1 MRRLLMPLLAL
12 LLLSAPA
19 CGDSTTTFIGGGGD
33 ASGGDTNTGGDEDAS
48 PAEDAGVAEDAG
60 AGEDAAAVGTP
71 GDDELVWIYEQTP
84 VFFSGWE
91 EGQNQ
96 RQVDVTVTLPGEEFT
111 YESIEFAFA
120 LGCPNGDR
128 CDFWDRLGSVG
139 LVQNAGT
146 EEEVYIELS
155 RYITPYRIAA
165 NWQAD
170 VTDLRPLLTGEVT
183 FRVFIDTWVGPG
195 HPNGDGL
202 LVDAT
207 LDYRGGT
214 PARPVRDVLPVL
226 PMTRIVYGD
235 PARPLVEQ
243 LPRFDV
249 EVPSDASGLALRTFI
264 TGHGQGNYLN
274 CAEFCPQDH
283 SFTVNNTPHTREVWR
298 DDCNSSVPQNQAGN
312 VTSPRAGW
320 CPGGITNDW
329 TIDLGAPPSDGV
341 LSMGYD
347 VSEYVNTC
355 RPDSPSC
362 EGCAFNQGCEWNDS
376 NHTEP
381 NYQVSAALIVYE

>member
-128 CDFWDRLGSVG
+128 CDSG
-139 LVQNAGT
+139 
-146 EEEVYIELS
+146 I
-155 RYITPYRIAA
+155 
-165 NWQAD
+165 
-170 VTDLRPLLTGEVT
+170 
-183 FRVFIDTWVGPG
+183 
-195 HPNGDGL
+195 
-202 LVDAT
+202 
-207 LDYRGGT
+207 
-214 PARPVRDVLPVL
+214 
-226 PMTRIVYGD
+226 
-235 PARPLVEQ
+235 
-243 LPRFDV
+243 
-249 EVPSDASGLALRTFI
+249 ASGPWASCRT
-264 TGHGQGNYLN
+264 QGRRR
-274 CAEFCPQDH
+274 
-283 SFTVNNTPHTREVWR
+283 ST
-298 DDCNSSVPQNQAGN
+298 SSSPA
-312 VTSPRAGW
+312 TSRPTASPRTG
-320 CPGGITNDW
+320 
-329 TIDLGAPPSDGV
+329 
-341 LSMGYD
+341 
-347 VSEYVNTC
+347 
-355 RPDSPSC
+355 RPTSR
-362 EGCAFNQGCEWNDS
+362 
-376 NHTEP
+376 T
-381 NYQVSAALIVYE
+381 SARC